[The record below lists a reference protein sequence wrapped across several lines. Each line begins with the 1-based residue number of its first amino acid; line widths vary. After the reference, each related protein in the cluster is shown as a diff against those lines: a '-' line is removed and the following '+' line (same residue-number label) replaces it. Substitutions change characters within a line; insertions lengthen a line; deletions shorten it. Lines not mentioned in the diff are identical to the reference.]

1 VPIHG
6 INTKQVIKKLWLS
19 TFHVMFHYYQLH
31 YKMHN
36 INTLQHV
43 IKKSCLFKFH
53 YPLPPMSIT
62 KILLP
67 LELQEDILFR
77 IKCL

>member
-43 IKKSCLFKFH
+43 SKKSYRL
-53 YPLPPMSIT
+53 
-62 KILLP
+62 
-67 LELQEDILFR
+67 
-77 IKCL
+77 